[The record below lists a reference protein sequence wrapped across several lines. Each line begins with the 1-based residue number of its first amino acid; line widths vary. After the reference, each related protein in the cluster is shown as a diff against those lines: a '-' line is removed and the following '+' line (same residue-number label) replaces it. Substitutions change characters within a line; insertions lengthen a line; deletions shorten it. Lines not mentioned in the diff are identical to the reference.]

1 MASKKYTLLAAL
13 LVILQIAGNAQTTT
27 NWGWDWKDSSKVP
40 TKSIP
45 QYNEFLNNQFPYP
58 AKPKN
63 QWELGLGLGFSQV
76 AGDLDPHLGMGVS
89 ISARKSLSHVF
100 SLRPIFSVYRATGSS
115 DWAKDHQTNVT
126 SLGID
131 GIASLN
137 TIRSYSGNPKTNIY
151 VLGGFAVIGANVK
164 TRVGHSGD
172 YSSNFRPANTSNLIT
187 TLGTKINGVGT
198 TAVLPVLTV
207 GAGIAFKINDRINLA
222 LEAKNSLT
230 NYDYLDGA
238 SAPMSNAFDALWY
251 ESVRINFN
259 IGKKSKRVQPLN
271 WINPNNYV
279 YNELNS
285 PKHMKMPKV
294 VLPDADKD
302 GVSDQFDLEPNTPAG
317 ALVDSHGVAKDTDG
331 DGVPDYKDKE
341 ILTSQKCF
349 PVNADGI
356 GNCPES
362 ACCTE
367 LRTAIANIKVAPAT
381 PVCAIA
387 SLPSVQFKKGATLT
401 KDAETVLA
409 SAAAQ
414 IKANP
419 DCKVKVIGYVGT
431 ATATKAAQQLSYDRV
446 SAVIKYL
453 VEKQGISESRLLFFY
468 GENGDANTVDLQGT
482 TEDGPN
488 TVPAPHPNLRS
499 K

>member
-1 MASKKYTLLAAL
+1 MAIKKYTF
-13 LVILQIAGNAQTTT
+13 LVAMLVMLQIAGNAQSKTD
-27 NWGWDWKDSSKVP
+27 WGWDWKDSSKVP
-40 TKSIP
+40 TKSVP

-63 QWELGLGLGFSQV
+63 QWELGFGVGTAFISGDLTSKLGVGFSV
-76 AGDLDPHLGMGVS
+76 
-89 ISARKSLSHVF
+89 SARKSISHVF
-100 SLRPIFSVYRATGSS
+100 SLRPSLAIYRTSGTSKFAPSY
-115 DWAKDHQTNVT
+115 QTNIT
-126 SLGID
+126 SIGID

-137 TIRSYSGNPKTNIY
+137 TINSYSGNPKINFYI
-151 VLGGFAVIGANVK
+151 LSGFSVIGANVK
-164 TRVGHSGD
+164 TRPGTSGS
-172 YSSNFRPANTSNLIT
+172 YTNYRPGNLSNLIT
-187 TLGTKINGVGT
+187 TLGTKVGGIGT
-198 TAVLPVLTV
+198 TAILPVV
-207 GAGIAFKINDRINLA
+207 NAGSGVAFKINDKTNFA
-222 LEAKNSLT
+222 LEFKASFS
-230 NYDYLDGA
+230 NYDYLDGYT
-238 SAPMSNAFDALWY
+238 SFSSNAFDALY
-251 ESVRINFN
+251 FTSARLNINL
-259 IGKKSKRVQPLN
+259 GTKKGKRVQPLN

-294 VLPDADKD
+294 VLVDADKD
-302 GVSDQFDLEPNTPAG
+302 GVTDQFDLEPNTPAG
-317 ALVDSHGVAKDTDG
+317 AAVDSHGVAKDSDS
-331 DGVPDYKDKE
+331 DGVPDFKDKE
-341 ILTSQKCF
+341 LLTSQKCF

-356 GNCPES
+356 GNCPEA

-381 PVCAIA
+381 SVCAIA
-387 SLPSVQFKKGATLT
+387 SLPSIQFKRGATLT
-401 KDAETVLA
+401 KDAENVLA
-409 SAAAQ
+409 SAAGQ
-414 IKANP
+414 IKANS

-431 ATATKAAQQLSYDRV
+431 ATASKAAQQLSYDRV

-468 GENGDANTVDLQGT
+468 GENGDANTVDLLGT